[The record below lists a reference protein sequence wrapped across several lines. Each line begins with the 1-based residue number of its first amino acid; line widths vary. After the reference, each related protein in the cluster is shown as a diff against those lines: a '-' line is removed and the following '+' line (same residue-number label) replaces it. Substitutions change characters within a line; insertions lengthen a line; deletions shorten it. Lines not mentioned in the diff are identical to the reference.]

1 MVLPGVSGSLILL
14 TVGKYETMTSAVS
27 AATDTLFAG
36 KLREAVDPVSTLV
49 VFILGALV
57 GILSFARAVKWALDT
72 YRAATLTFLVALMAG
87 ALRAPA
93 IHIADATPEWTVSAA
108 VPLLVAGGVGAGVVL
123 ALNAA
128 TGDLDY

>member
-27 AATDTLFAG
+27 AATDTIFAG
-36 KLREAVDPVSTLV
+36 EFGQALDPLTTLV
-49 VFILGALV
+49 VFTLGALV
-57 GILSFARAVKWALDT
+57 GVLSFARVVQWALDT

-93 IHIADATPEWTVSAA
+93 IRIADATPEWTVAAA
-108 VPLLVAGGVGAGVVL
+108 VPLLVSGVVGAGLVL
-123 ALNAA
+123 ALDAS
-128 TGDLDY
+128 TDDLDY